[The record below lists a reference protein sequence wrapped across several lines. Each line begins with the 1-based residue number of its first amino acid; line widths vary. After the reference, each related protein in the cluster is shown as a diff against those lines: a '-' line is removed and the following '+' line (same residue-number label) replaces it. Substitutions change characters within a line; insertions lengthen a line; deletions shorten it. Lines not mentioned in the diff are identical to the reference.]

1 VTAVA
6 SRVISVDQR
15 CRSIAAAT
23 PHQPAVIG
31 FGRRTG
37 PTTLTWGELDRES
50 ADRARLLDHGG
61 RPGPADAVVTFGAP
75 SQAETVIRI
84 LACLRARV
92 PFLPLDPGAPA
103 AERERL
109 LRAAASTGP
118 VRLWDGRTAPVAPS
132 GSAPAR
138 TAEPPGT
145 GGPAAQHAPGTPG
158 YLLATGSSSGR
169 PRLIA
174 HPGPPGYDPAR
185 VPNPLL
191 RATGWQS
198 GQRQLVVGPLHH
210 AAPLTTC
217 LEALLDGNTL
227 VLQETFDPRAAVK
240 ILDEYAVEWMEL
252 TPTHM
257 QWMLIALE
265 RENPEL
271 GSLRSIVHTAAR
283 CPGPVKRA
291 WIDRLGPTRVFEFYG
306 ATEGIGMTLVRGDEW
321 LARPGT
327 VGRGFCTQIRI
338 LDDRGRALPPGAT
351 GEIYLRSSGFL
362 AGQAAP
368 PGPAAAAG
376 PVKRTADGFRS
387 VGDHGWLDEQ
397 KYLFLS
403 PRRED
408 MVVIGGANVYPA
420 EVENVL
426 ADHPQIQDCAVVA
439 TPDGLVGSRL
449 VAFVV
454 PRPAAAPAAAAVL
467 AFCSERLAQ
476 HKVPAAVRFV
486 GQVPRSEAGKLQRWR
501 LAEAVEA
508 GTAPGKEDR
517 DD

>member
-1 VTAVA
+1 M
-6 SRVISVDQR
+6 
-15 CRSIAAAT
+15 
-23 PHQPAVIG
+23 
-31 FGRRTG
+31 
-37 PTTLTWGELDRES
+37 LTWGELDRES
-50 ADRARLLDHGG
+50 ADRARLIDHAG
-61 RPGPADAVVTFGAP
+61 RPGPADAVVAFGAP
-75 SQAETVIRI
+75 SQAESVIRI
-84 LACLRARV
+84 LACLRARI
-92 PFLPLDPGAPA
+92 PFLLLDPGAPA

-109 LRAAASTGP
+109 LRAAASTSP
-118 VRLWDGRTAPVAPS
+118 VRLWDGHTAPVK
-132 GSAPAR
+132 
-138 TAEPPGT
+138 PPGT
-145 GGPAAQHAPGTPG
+145 GGPAARRAPGTPG

-169 PRLIA
+169 PRLVA

-191 RATGWQS
+191 RATGWRS

-227 VLQETFDPRAAVK
+227 VLQETFNPRAAVN
-240 ILDEYAVEWMEL
+240 ILDECAVEWMEL

-271 GSLRSIVHTAAR
+271 RSLHSIVHTAAR
-283 CPGPVKRA
+283 CPEPVKRA

-338 LDDRGRALPPGAT
+338 LDDRGRALPPGT
-351 GEIYLRSSGFL
+351 SGEIYLRSSGFL
-362 AGQAAP
+362 AGSAAG
-368 PGPAAAAG
+368 PGAAAAG
-376 PVKRTADGFRS
+376 SVKRTADGFRS

-426 ADHPQIQDCAVVA
+426 ADHPQIQDSAVVA
-439 TPDGLVGSRL
+439 TPDNLVGSRL

-454 PRPAAAPAAAAVL
+454 PRPAAAAPATAAVL

-486 GQVPRSEAGKLQRWR
+486 DQVPRSEAGKLQRWR
-501 LAEAVEA
+501 LAEAVRA
-508 GTAPGKEDR
+508 GTVPGKTVPGKTVPGKTVPGKTVPGKTVPSKEDR